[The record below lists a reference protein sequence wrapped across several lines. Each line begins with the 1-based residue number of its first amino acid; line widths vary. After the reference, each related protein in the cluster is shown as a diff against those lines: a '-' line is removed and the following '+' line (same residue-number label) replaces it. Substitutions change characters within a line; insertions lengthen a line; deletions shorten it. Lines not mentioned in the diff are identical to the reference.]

1 MSGQTSEPK
10 VYTEDDFKEVAVSS
24 STEDFTELERAK
36 LINICGVDKDGRPV
50 IVVAACRFPNNNTKE
65 HQQLLRFIKAKLD
78 IYVENDYSV
87 IYFHHGYHKANK
99 PSFAWLKS
107 AYQEFDRKYKK
118 NIKRLIVVHPT
129 SWMKMIWTMMKPFIS
144 AKFGRKLLYVN
155 HLAELK
161 EFIWLNQIPI
171 PVEVQ
176 NFDES
181 KLKSQGLETI
191 NDGTTI
197 APESQFS
204 VELDVLIQKQ
214 GDLPIVPKEI
224 IEFLLKDD
232 NIKIEG
238 IFRRSA
244 SNLAIRDSKTIY
256 DQGKT
261 VEFNEPILPSALLK
275 LWFRSLPRSIIPSHC
290 LREMENVVKASPE
303 NKIELIKETIISR
316 IDESHVPL
324 LKFLMNFLAKV
335 AEEENSNKMGSPQLA
350 IVFGPCLCWNNSPS
364 GGIEDIG
371 TINNLIKW
379 LIDHHEKIFS

>member
-1 MSGQTSEPK
+1 MSEQSNEQK

-24 STEDFTELERAK
+24 SNEDFSELERAK
-36 LINICGVDKDGRPV
+36 VINICGVDKDGRPV

-99 PSFAWLKS
+99 PSFGWLKS

-129 SWMKMIWTMMKPFIS
+129 SWMKMIWAMMKPFIS
-144 AKFGRKLLYVN
+144 AKFGQKLLYVN
-155 HLAELK
+155 QLADLS

-171 PVEVQ
+171 PLEVQ
-176 NFDES
+176 NFDDS
-181 KLKSQGLETI
+181 KLKSQGLESL
-191 NDGTTI
+191 NDNTTI
-197 APESQFS
+197 APDSQFA
-204 VELDVLIQKQ
+204 VDLDVLIEKQ
-214 GDLPIVPKEI
+214 GSLPRVPKEI
-224 IEFLLKDD
+224 IEFLLTEE
-232 NIKIEG
+232 NIKVEG

-244 SNLAIRDSKTIY
+244 SNLAIRDSKTVF

-275 LWFRSLPRSIIPSHC
+275 LWFRSLPLSIIPSHC
-290 LREMENVVKASPE
+290 IKEMENVVKASPDQ
-303 NKIELIKETIISR
+303 KIDLIRETIISR
-316 IDESHVPL
+316 VDATHLPL
-324 LKFLMNFLAKV
+324 LKFLISFLSKV
-335 AEEENSNKMGSPQLA
+335 AKEESSNKMGSPQLA
-350 IVFGPCLCWNNSPS
+350 IVFGPCLFWNNSPS

-379 LIDHHEKIFS
+379 LIDHHERIFC